1 MARML
6 EAMTIGELAKAC
18 GVSADTVRFYER
30 EKLLPRPRRSASGY
44 RLFGA
49 EDAARVRFV
58 RRAQAM
64 GLTLDDIGELLRVEP
79 LETVEQ
85 CRRVAAR
92 LGARVAAV
100 EERIAELEA
109 FRKALLSGLRQ
120 CERALARD
128 ECCPVVID
136 LAADGKQPR

>member
-1 MARML
+1 
-6 EAMTIGELAKAC
+6 MTIGELAKAC
-18 GVSADTVRFYER
+18 GVSADTLRFYER

-79 LETVEQ
+79 LKTMEQ

-92 LGARVAAV
+92 LRARVAAV
-100 EERIAELEA
+100 EERIAELKA
-109 FRKALLSGLRQ
+109 FRKSLAKGLHR

-136 LAADGKQPR
+136 LATDGKEPR

>member
-1 MARML
+1 
-6 EAMTIGELAKAC
+6 MTIGELAKAC

-79 LETVEQ
+79 LKTVEQ
-85 CRRVAAR
+85 CRRAAAR

-109 FRKALLSGLRQ
+109 FRNALLNGLHR

-136 LAADGKQPR
+136 LAADGKVPR